1 VTEEGTTLLRLTE
14 LLRQARKVDP
24 QLGADLEAEFVAL
37 TNTKPRVREAI
48 RLAQSTKALYESEV
62 ASDY

>member
-1 VTEEGTTLLRLTE
+1 MTEEGVTLSRVTE

-37 TNTKPRVREAI
+37 TKPRVRDAI
-48 RLAQSTKALYESEV
+48 RAAQSAKALYVSEV
-62 ASDY
+62 ANDY

>member
-1 VTEEGTTLLRLTE
+1 MTEEGATLSRVTE

-37 TNTKPRVREAI
+37 TKPRVREAI
-48 RLAQSTKALYESEV
+48 RVAQSAKALYESEV
-62 ASDY
+62 TSDY